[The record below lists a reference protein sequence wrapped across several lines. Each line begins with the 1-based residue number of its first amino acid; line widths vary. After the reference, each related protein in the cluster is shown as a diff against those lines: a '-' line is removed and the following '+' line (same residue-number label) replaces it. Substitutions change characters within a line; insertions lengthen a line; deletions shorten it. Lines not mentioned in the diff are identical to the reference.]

1 MTRRRVSQAGREGND
16 TPIFKRD
23 KKEDPGSYKPVG
35 LPSTANCENCFQAHK
50 GKTVI
55 RTHPVCT
62 KGKLCLINMTDFCS
76 EIIHLMDEQ
85 GAVDIAFL
93 DISKALTLL
102 PVRSSQRSY

>member
-1 MTRRRVSQAGREGND
+1 MSQARREGND

-23 KKEDPGSYKPVG
+23 EKEDPGSYKPVG

-55 RTHPVCT
+55 RTHHHVRT

-85 GAVDIAFL
+85 GAVDIVFL
-93 DISKALTLL
+93 DFSKALTLL